1 MHARSIFLIF
11 ALFISQLL
19 VAQQEQPK
27 LVVGVVVDQMC
38 YDYLYRFHDQFGK
51 NGFRKLMDKGT
62 HFRNVTY
69 NYVPTYTGPGH
80 ASIYTGTT
88 PENHG
93 IVANEWYHR
102 PYEREVNCVQD
113 TTVLPVG
120 TLSANGKCS
129 PHFLRANTI
138 TDQLKLTY
146 PQGKVISVSIKN
158 RSAILPGGH
167 LSDGSYW
174 YDYSTGKFI
183 TSSFYTNELP
193 MWVDNFHATNP
204 ISGYLNNEWNL
215 LKPVETYTYGAMD
228 DSKYEQLIG
237 GKTTPTFPYNFTALP
252 LEQQL
257 NLFTVLPK
265 ANTYLADFALQALK
279 SERLGKDDNVDMLTI
294 SFSTPDI
301 AGHAFGP
308 YSLEMEDMYVRLDL
322 EIARLITT
330 LDKEVGKGNYVLF
343 LTADHAVV
351 PVPQFLTDNQL
362 PGGYLYQDTLL
373 SDLRNASIAEFQTDI
388 IDNIDNNNIYL
399 KTEFANSELAEQFIA
414 FVQREVAKWKGVKA
428 VYTKMQL
435 AGESIGDTW
444 FEMVKRGY
452 DRERSGEI
460 IFLLQPGYL
469 PKSVDSDAAHKG
481 TSHGSA
487 FNYDTHVPVLFYG
500 ANIPAKEVFT
510 SYQITDIAATL
521 VHILQVQRP
530 NAMTG
535 TPMTELFVK

>member
-1 MHARSIFLIF
+1 MQVRSIFLIC
-11 ALFISQLL
+11 ALFISQSL

-38 YDYLYRFHDQFGK
+38 YDYLFRFYDQFGK

-80 ASIYTGTT
+80 ASVYTGTS
-88 PENHG
+88 PDNHG
-93 IVANEWYHR
+93 IVTNEWFHR
-102 PYEREVNCVQD
+102 PYEREVNCVED
-113 TTVLPVG
+113 TTVFSVG
-120 TLSANGKCS
+120 TTSSNGKCS

-146 PQGKVISVSIKN
+146 PKGKVISVSIKN

-193 MWVDNFHATNP
+193 TWVNDFHTANP
-204 ISGYLNNEWNL
+204 ISGYLNTEWNL
-215 LKPVETYTYGAMD
+215 MNPIETYAYGAFD
-228 DSKYEQLIG
+228 DSKYEQLLG
-237 GKTTPTFPYNFTALP
+237 GKTTATFPYNFTALP
-252 LEQQL
+252 VEQQL
-257 NLFTVLPK
+257 NLFTSLPK
-265 ANTYLADFALQALK
+265 ANTYLADFALNALK
-279 SERLGKDDNVDMLTI
+279 SEQLGKDENVDMLTI

-308 YSLEMEDMYVRLDL
+308 YSLEIEDMYLRLDL

-351 PVPQFLTDNQL
+351 PVPQFLTDHQL
-362 PGGYLYQDTLL
+362 PGGYVYQDTLL
-373 SDLRNASIAEFQTDI
+373 SDLRKASIAEFQTDI

-399 KTEFANSELAEQFIA
+399 KTEYANSELIEQFLA
-414 FVQREVAKWKGVKA
+414 FIKREVSQWEGVKV
-428 VYTKMQL
+428 VYTETQL
-435 AGESIGDTW
+435 AGESKGDIW
-444 FEMVKRGY
+444 FEMVKKGY
-452 DRERSGEI
+452 DRVRSGEL
-460 IFLLQPGYL
+460 IFLLEPGYL
-469 PKSVDSDAAHKG
+469 TKSVDSESAHKG

-500 ANIPAKEVFT
+500 ADIPAQEVFT
-510 SYQITDIAATL
+510 SYQIIDIAASL